1 MSDVATGSGSPER
14 SQVLGRQ
21 AGKDLMHT
29 FYDTLRIQENACPPG
44 CTACREKCLVVKG
57 ADGIQELHHSALK
70 VHTAIACNQCSE
82 PACVEVCPTGAIAKS
97 AEDGIVRIAGAKCL
111 GCGLCDL
118 ACPYGGIRFNPAA
131 KKASKCDLCDGDPAC
146 RDACPVGAISILKAR
161 ALTRHF
167 HEDPFLSGS
176 PLCGGCAAET
186 ALRFVMKMMGK
197 DTFLFGAPGCACN
210 MFNGM
215 GTKSMCRVP
224 SHMSNM
230 TSVPS
235 TMAGVKRYY
244 RKQGKDVRCVAFVG
258 DGCATDVGFQ
268 PLSGAAER
276 NENIIFITYDNE
288 GYMNTGIQ
296 RSSTTPY
303 MGWTTTTPV
312 TGRRKGKRMPS
323 KNVPLIMAA
332 HGIPYVATATIGF
345 PEDFAG
351 KLLKAM
357 AVRDGM
363 SYIHL
368 LSPCILG
375 WGYGISKSLDIC
387 RAAVETNYFPLW
399 ECDRGVYR
407 VTHSV
412 PRARPAAEY
421 LALLKKFSHLDET
434 DEKEFQRL
442 VDERFAR
449 LKGLT
454 GLAQEVTSS
463 RPG

>member
-1 MSDVATGSGSPER
+1 MNMT
-14 SQVLGRQ
+14 
-21 AGKDLMHT
+21 T
-29 FYDTLRIQENACPPG
+29 FYDTLKIEENACPSG
-44 CTACREKCLVVKG
+44 CMACVNRCAEVKKSRG
-57 ADGIQELHHSALK
+57 LEGTGVQAIHISEAAA
-70 VHTAIACNQCSE
+70 HTVNICNQCSE
-82 PACVEVCPTGAIAKS
+82 PVCLDVCPTGAITKS
-97 AEDGIVRIAGAKCL
+97 AADGIVRIQEKKCL

-118 ACPYGGIRFNPAA
+118 SCPYGGIDYQAGS
-131 KKASKCDLCDGDPAC
+131 KKASKCDLCDGDPQC
-146 RDACPVGAISILKAR
+146 TEACPVRALSYLKAR
-161 ALTRHF
+161 SLTQYF
-167 HEDPFLSGS
+167 HEDAFLSGS
-176 PLCGGCAAET
+176 PLCGGCPAET
-186 ALRFVMKMMGK
+186 ALRFILRIMGE

-230 TSVPS
+230 TTVPS

-244 RKQGKDVRCVAFVG
+244 RKLGKDVRCLAFVG

-312 TGRRKGKRMPS
+312 GGRRKGKRMVS

-332 HGIPYVATATIGF
+332 HEIPYVATGTIGF
-345 PEDFAG
+345 PEDLAM
-351 KLLKAM
+351 KLLKAK
-357 AVRDGM
+357 AVKDGM

-375 WGYGISKSLDIC
+375 WGYGISMSLDVC
-387 RAAVETNYFPLW
+387 RAAVESNYFPLW
-399 ECDRGVYR
+399 EYERGTYR
-407 VTHSV
+407 LTYSV
-412 PRARPAAEY
+412 EKPKPITEY
-421 LALLKKFSHLDET
+421 LSLLKKFSHLDES
-434 DEKEFQRL
+434 DKDEFQRL
-442 VDERFAR
+442 VDRRFAR
-449 LKGLT
+449 IKALT
-454 GLAQEVTSS
+454 GVHALVD
-463 RPG
+463 PD